1 MNIFNLSRLFS
12 TSRNKIVDGL
22 ASKHRIQIGR
32 AAQHPPISGRP
43 SITLSH
49 SQSVGLVREDNE
61 DSLFALT
68 GMNAGDSEQNNF
80 GLFVV
85 ADGMGGHQ
93 QGERASTIA
102 AQSVAKVVGNYIF
115 SKMLEEIQ
123 ESCDNKK
130 LMDLMRS
137 ALIAANDDVTNRVPG
152 GGTTLTAL
160 LLIGSNA
167 IVGHVGDSRAYMV
180 DSGKLL
186 QLTKDHSLVQ
196 KLYDLGEIAST
207 GIENHPRRNILL
219 RAVGQSDI
227 LEVDVFEQ
235 YVEPGSI
242 FLLCT
247 DGLWGCVE
255 EEDILTIMMDSSDLQ
270 EACDNLTKEANK
282 AGGLDNI
289 TSLIV
294 KYDYGNS
301 K

>member
-1 MNIFNLSRLFS
+1 VKIFNLSRLFS
-12 TSRNKIVDGL
+12 RSRNKIVDGL
-22 ASKHRIQIGR
+22 ASKHRIQIGK
-32 AAQHPPISGRP
+32 AAHHPPISGRP
-43 SITLSH
+43 AITLSH
-49 SQSVGLVREDNE
+49 AQSVGIVREDNE
-61 DSLFALT
+61 DSLFALS
-68 GMNAGDSEQNNF
+68 GMNAGDSEQHNF

-93 QGERASTIA
+93 KGERASTIA
-102 AQSVAKVVGNYIF
+102 AQSVARVVGSYIF
-115 SKMLEEIQ
+115 SKILEEIQ
-123 ESCDNKK
+123 ESYDNKQ

-137 ALIAANDDVTNRVPG
+137 ALIAANADVMNGVPG

-160 LLIGSNA
+160 LLMGPNA
-167 IVGHVGDSRAYMV
+167 IVGHVGDSRAYMM

-196 KLYDLGEIAST
+196 KLYDLGEITST
-207 GIENHPRRNILL
+207 GVENHPRRNILL
-219 RAVGQSDI
+219 RAVGQGDI
-227 LEVDVFEQ
+227 LEVDVCEQ

-247 DGLWGCVE
+247 DGLWGCME
-255 EEDILTIMMDSSDLQ
+255 EEDILTIMMDSSNLQ